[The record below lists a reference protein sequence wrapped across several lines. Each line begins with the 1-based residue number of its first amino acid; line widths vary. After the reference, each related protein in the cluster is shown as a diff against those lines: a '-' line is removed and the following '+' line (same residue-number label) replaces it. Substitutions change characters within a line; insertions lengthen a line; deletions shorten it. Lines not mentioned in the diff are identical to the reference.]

1 MKGVRCLI
9 VLAVLTLLTA
19 CATVP
24 DNAYYPD
31 PTAPETRVLAQALY
45 RAARAASE
53 DPKRYSFAMLRTAE
67 VRAYTADEATFY
79 FTQGLALERPTMIDA
94 LVAHEIAHVL
104 LDHVG
109 RRRPLA
115 AAASGGLSVLD
126 FFTNS
131 LVVRAYTRDQ
141 EIEADQRAVE
151 VLRDMGYMTPRRAL
165 AQALRDAA
173 ARNDTADG
181 RPATTDADLRDRLA
195 ALEPLEPVSRTR

>member
-1 MKGVRCLI
+1 VRRLI
-9 VLAVLTLLTA
+9 LLVALTTLTA

-24 DNAYYPD
+24 DNAYYPN
-31 PTAPETRVLAQALY
+31 PTAPETRLLAQALY

-53 DPKRYSFAMLRTAE
+53 DPQRYSFAILRTAE

-79 FTQGLALERPTMIDA
+79 FSQGLALQAPAVIDA
-94 LVAHEIAHVL
+94 LIAHEIAHAL

-109 RRRPLA
+109 RRRPLS
-115 AAASGGLSVLD
+115 ASVTSGLNVLD
-126 FFTNS
+126 FFASS

-151 VLRDMGYMTPRRAL
+151 VLRDMGYTTPRRAL
-165 AQALRDAA
+165 AHALREAA
-173 ARNDTADG
+173 ARNDAADGG
-181 RPATTDADLRDRLA
+181 RPAMDADLRDRLA

>member
-1 MKGVRCLI
+1 VRRVTILLVVI
-9 VLAVLTLLTA
+9 TNLTA

-31 PTAPETRVLAQALY
+31 PSAPETRVLAQALY

-79 FTQGLALERPTMIDA
+79 FTQRLALERPTVIDA
-94 LVAHEIAHVL
+94 LVAHEIAHAL

-109 RRRPLA
+109 RRRPLSA
-115 AAASGGLSVLD
+115 SISGGLSVLD
-126 FFTNS
+126 FFSTS

-141 EIEADQRAVE
+141 ELEADQRAVE
-151 VLRDMGYMTPRRAL
+151 VLRDMGYATPRRAL
-165 AQALRDAA
+165 ADALREAA
-173 ARNDTADG
+173 ARNDAAGSAMD
-181 RPATTDADLRDRLA
+181 PDLRDRLA
-195 ALEPLEPVSRTR
+195 ALEPLEPVSRAR

>member
-1 MKGVRCLI
+1 MRRLI
-9 VLAVLTLLTA
+9 LLAVLTTLAA

-24 DNAYYPD
+24 DNAYYPN

-45 RAARAASE
+45 RVARAASE
-53 DPKRYSFAMLRTAE
+53 DPRRYSFAMLRTAE

-79 FTQGLALERPTMIDA
+79 FSQGLASEPPAVVDA

-115 AAASGGLSVLD
+115 AATSGGLTVLD
-126 FFTNS
+126 YFTNS

-151 VLRDMGYMTPRRAL
+151 VLRDMGYAMPRRAL

-181 RPATTDADLRDRLA
+181 RPSTADADLRDRLA

>member
-1 MKGVRCLI
+1 MRQLLL
-9 VLAVLTLLTA
+9 LAVLTTLTA

-24 DNAYYPD
+24 DNTYYPD
-31 PTAPETRVLAQALY
+31 PSAPETRVLAQALY

-79 FTQGLALERPTMIDA
+79 FTQGLALEPPTVIDA
-94 LVAHEIAHVL
+94 LVAHEIAHAL

-115 AAASGGLSVLD
+115 ASVSGGLSVLD
-126 FFTNS
+126 FFASS

-141 EIEADQRAVE
+141 EMEADQRAIE
-151 VLRDMGYMTPRRAL
+151 VLRDMGYTTPRRAL
-165 AQALRDAA
+165 AQALREAA
-173 ARNDTADG
+173 TRNDAADG
-181 RPATTDADLRDRLA
+181 RPSTADADLRDRLA